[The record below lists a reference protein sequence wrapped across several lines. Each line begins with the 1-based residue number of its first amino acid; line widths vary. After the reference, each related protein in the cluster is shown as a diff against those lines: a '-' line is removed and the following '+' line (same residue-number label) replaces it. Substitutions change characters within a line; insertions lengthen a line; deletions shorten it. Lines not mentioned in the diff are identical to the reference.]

1 MAVFHLPT
9 HGWSELVTIHVVAIT
24 KQTNQRDLSG
34 ISQPGMFQSIIS
46 VAAMLMLLENNRPY
60 GWCGK
65 IRQRK
70 NVSRRVIISQ
80 RRVCDRQRSQRK
92 RILD

>member
-9 HGWSELVTIHVVAIT
+9 RCWSKLVTIHVVAIT
-24 KQTNQRDLSG
+24 KQTIQWDLSG
-34 ISQPGMFQSIIS
+34 ASQPEMFQSVIS
-46 VAAMLMLLENNRPY
+46 GAAMLMLLENNRPY
-60 GWCGK
+60 RWCGK

-70 NVSRRVIISQ
+70 NVTRRVIISQ

-92 RILD
+92 RTLD